1 MPFSLSKAAKVAG
14 VSKTTVHKW
23 VKTGKLSATKG
34 LDGTYSIDRSE
45 LERVTSARQQVTS
58 TPITPNV
65 NQDNTTSS
73 IQPLDL
79 SIYRSN
85 TINELKYAAALE
97 AVSHERQ
104 LLREQVNELRLRA
117 DAAEKRSE
125 AAHERYH
132 DSIKAITRL
141 LEDESHSSAR
151 SSLVSSDCQPFTGN
165 WVNVSG

>member
-34 LDGTYSIDRSE
+34 VDGTYSIDRSE

-58 TPITPNV
+58 TPITPDTT
-65 NQDNTTSS
+65 QDNTTSS

-85 TINELKYAAALE
+85 TINEVKYAAALE
-97 AVSHERQ
+97 AVSHERK
-104 LLREQVNELRLRA
+104 LLREQVNELRQRA

-132 DSIKAITRL
+132 DSIKTMTRL
-141 LEDESHSSAR
+141 LEDKREPQQR
-151 SSLVSSDCQPFTGN
+151 KKFLGIF
-165 WVNVSG
+165 

>member
-34 LDGTYSIDRSE
+34 VDGTYSIDRSE

-58 TPITPNV
+58 TPITPDTT
-65 NQDNTTSS
+65 QDNTTSS

-85 TINELKYAAALE
+85 TINEVKYAAALE
-97 AVSHERQ
+97 AVIHERK
-104 LLREQVNELRLRA
+104 LLREQVNELRQRA

-132 DSIKAITRL
+132 DSIKTMTRL
-141 LEDESHSSAR
+141 LEDKREPQQR
-151 SSLVSSDCQPFTGN
+151 KKFLGIF
-165 WVNVSG
+165 